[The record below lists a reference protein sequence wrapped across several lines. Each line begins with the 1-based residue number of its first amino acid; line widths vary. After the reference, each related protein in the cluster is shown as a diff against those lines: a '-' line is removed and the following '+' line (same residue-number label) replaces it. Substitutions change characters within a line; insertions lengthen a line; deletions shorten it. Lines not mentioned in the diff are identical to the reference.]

1 MWIGK
6 DFTRRFQDKFEVLCV
21 LKEMIED
28 NVMTKFELICG

>member
-6 DFTRRFQDKFEVLCV
+6 NVARSFQDKFEVLSG

-28 NVMTKFELICG
+28 NVVTEFELICG